1 MFLNEVPLW
10 IFLLP
15 YKQNENPQS
24 QEFLRGKMTLNG
36 TKCALAA
43 GSAPSPSEES
53 VSLKRLAHSH
63 SKIAWAVLFFN
74 FFRAERNRTMGPKRL
89 PSSLPQFWKS
99 SSVKKTTIKTWGW
112 KIEMLNAFQSKLWCG
127 WSWSSNQRMFH
138 NYGLLM
144 SKLRVASSA
153 FHLMLLWNF
162 ASLVLQSVY
171 NYILRIVASII
182 ISKKAETFGF
192 QIISHPISNEK
203 WKKQN
208 IWHIGFCSIPI
219 LTQKNDERKGGA
231 RILHTQQALAQR
243 QRNVSPH
250 GNGEC
255 QGALA
260 SNAWSS
266 KWVRKNNYETN
277 SIYYVYKRISVYV
290 CIVLFVLYCLYAC
303 MHVCI
308 ALHVCIAM

>member
-138 NYGLLM
+138 NYGLFDEQ
-144 SKLRVASSA
+144 VAGCQLSVSSNVA
-153 FHLMLLWNF
+153 LELCITCPPVRLQLHTTNSCFNNHFKKSWN
-162 ASLVLQSVY
+162 
-171 NYILRIVASII
+171 IR
-182 ISKKAETFGF
+182 
-192 QIISHPISNEK
+192 ISNHFTSYFQ

-219 LTQKNDERKGGA
+219 LTQKKRRKKRRSQDPPHPAGACPKAAQCVAPWQWRMPGGSG
-231 RILHTQQALAQR
+231 L
-243 QRNVSPH
+243 
-250 GNGEC
+250 
-255 QGALA
+255 
-260 SNAWSS
+260 
-266 KWVRKNNYETN
+266 K
-277 SIYYVYKRISVYV
+277 
-290 CIVLFVLYCLYAC
+290 CLKFK
-303 MHVCI
+303 MS
-308 ALHVCIAM
+308 